1 MRSSR
6 LQKPAKRT
14 ATGLRPKATTR
25 IGTWLSKASVRLY
38 GNGSPY
44 EVRREYRCR
53 QTRRSADSRER
64 TSVSKLPNHIQ
75 RFFWDVDPLQL
86 DVDLYSRYV
95 LERLLELG
103 DLGAVR
109 WMLAYFPPQEII
121 RVLKTSR
128 RLSPLS
134 ANF

>member
-1 MRSSR
+1 M
-6 LQKPAKRT
+6 
-14 ATGLRPKATTR
+14 
-25 IGTWLSKASVRLY
+25 
-38 GNGSPY
+38 
-44 EVRREYRCR
+44 
-53 QTRRSADSRER
+53 
-64 TSVSKLPNHIQ
+64 SKLPNHIQ

-121 RVLKTSR
+121 HVLKTSR

-134 ANF
+134 ANFWALYFDVDKETVPCLSMPFLQEPQPIWPY